1 MDKII
6 AILKEAVRNKEG
18 KSKELI
24 IEKVEQAIKEY
35 DNDIKRDSKIL

>member
-1 MDKII
+1 MHKVIK
-6 AILKEAVRNKEG
+6 ILKEAIKNKEG

-35 DNDIKRDSKIL
+35 DNNIK